1 MTDPLRKQEQARLL
15 RYTRTRFRRINS
27 LDQIPEDPHQ
37 QDTLSA
43 AATTTESNKYTTVRQ
58 QNGELLRKRTKR
70 SVIISTIKAILLF
83 WPQLLI
89 NIAFTLIRY
98 ILYMPL
104 SIAAPSFWLSG
115 LLWIFWKFLRIPVS
129 LVKWFLNI
137 DSLMDAT
144 TTTNSTG
151 TMADR
156 KRAYKRT
163 VLISC
168 GSTIQT
174 LHLARNFY
182 SSGSR
187 VVVFEFEGLFGLARF
202 STAVD
207 KFYIVPR
214 PSADNGNN
222 YITALCQIVNKEKPA
237 VYIPVCAT
245 SPAYYDALAKQHL
258 ELLGCASFIPGLNE
272 TTILDDCLEFF
283 KKCTAHNIN
292 VPPYAVLTTL
302 YDLQKL
308 YESNFISNFRN
319 ILMAVGF
326 QGLVERIKYLLPN
339 NRVDFKFNHDISE
352 RDKWMV
358 VRDLPGEHYVTCT
371 TVKDSRVVSN
381 ITCKVEHETKNLLPI
396 APPIN
401 VTSSS
406 SSSKSKPTIIMSDE
420 ALIDIWLKTFFAKVR
435 FQRSINGHMSFRLI
449 KCQGTTQ
456 FVPLGVRVGVSLP
469 YICYN
474 RSHAQILCRTM
485 KCIHRRQLSFTS
497 LDEESTL
504 RALTSSFRWS
514 AVEHST
520 TPLAVLDKREALF
533 AYWDPLPYCAY
544 YHFQLPLESVKMFL
558 QRRHRSAT
566 KTLSPR
572 ITMPVH

>member
-1 MTDPLRKQEQARLL
+1 MAIDILKKQEQARQI
-15 RYTRTRFRRINS
+15 RYSRSKFRRINS
-27 LDQIPEDPHQ
+27 LDQIPEDPGQEQLAHSTNTNTNPALGHQ
-37 QDTLSA
+37 SQLVRRSPRTISA
-43 AATTTESNKYTTVRQ
+43 SMRQ
-58 QNGELLRKRTKR
+58 
-70 SVIISTIKAILLF
+70 VLLF

-89 NIAFTLIRY
+89 NLTFTIIRF
-98 ILYMPL
+98 ILYIPL
-104 SIAAPSFWLSG
+104 SIAAPSFWLSA
-115 LLWIFWKFLRIPVS
+115 LLWIFWKFVRIPVTFI
-129 LVKWFLNI
+129 KWMLNV
-137 DSLMDAT
+137 DSLMDV
-144 TTTNSTG
+144 STDG
-151 TMADR
+151 PQR
-156 KRAYKRT
+156 HRRT

-214 PSADNGNN
+214 PSPNN
-222 YITALCQIVNKEKPA
+222 VDSYITALCQIVSNEKPS

-258 ELLGCASFIPGLNE
+258 ELLGCASFIPGMNE
-272 TTILDDCLEFF
+272 TNVLDDCLEFF
-283 KKCTAHNIN
+283 KKCTAHNIV
-292 VPPYAVLTTL
+292 VPPHSVLTSPN
-302 YDLQKL
+302 DLQQL
-308 YESNFISNFRN
+308 YENNFISNFRN

-326 QGLVERIKYLLPN
+326 QGLVERFKYLLPN
-339 NRVDFKFNHDISE
+339 NRVEFKFNHEISE
-352 RDKWMV
+352 NEKWIV
-358 VRDLPGEHYVTCT
+358 IRDLPGEHYITCT

-381 ITCKVEHETKNLLPI
+381 VTCKVEHETKNLIP
-396 APPIN
+396 
-401 VTSSS
+401 VT
-406 SSSKSKPTIIMSDE
+406 PLHAHGTPVVSDE
-420 ALIDIWLKTFFAKVR
+420 AQIDFWLKTFFAKVR

-456 FVPLGVRVGVSLP
+456 FIPLGVRVGVSLP

-474 RSHAQILCRTM
+474 RSHAQVLCRTM

-497 LDEESTL
+497 PDEESAL
-504 RALTSSFRWS
+504 GALTANFRWS
-514 AVEHST
+514 SIERST
-520 TPLAVLDKREALF
+520 PTTVLDKREALF

-544 YHFQLPLESVKMFL
+544 YHFQLPLKSVKMFL
-558 QRRHRSAT
+558 QRRHRST